1 MDWILFASP
10 IWLVLEAALCFNVDP
25 VAWKSLSSGDAGF
38 GHQMVLRQSDL
49 LVGAPLQQNTRNRR
63 GNILK
68 CSNGRCV
75 TENISDGMLAVNM
88 SLGLTMTSDPS
99 TQNTLVCGPTI
110 PTACKHITMYNGVC
124 IELDKSNRVTRRVPS
139 VLPQCKMANIAF
151 LLDGSGSVSGTDFS
165 KMKVFVTNLISS
177 LQQEDAKFAVAQFS
191 RGYETYFDFNT
202 YSRYNWRT
210 KVNNINQ
217 MDEGTYTA
225 RAIMNIV
232 SGVFS
237 GAFASNAD
245 KILIVITDGESSDPE
260 NLQSAIYQA
269 QSANIVRYAIGVG
282 SAFRSYSGKREL
294 DLIASYPPQK
304 HVFQVESFQAL
315 ENIRK
320 TLQSQ
325 IFPIEGS
332 QTGGNTLKM
341 EMSQEGFSAAYG
353 PMGIQMGIVGA
364 NQWKGGYKR
373 YSNSVSVSYG
383 SEKMETDSYLGYSM
397 AVATTTRG
405 ALTILGGP
413 RYQHRGAVEVV
424 SGDTFK
430 QVINPSTL
438 QAGEYFGAVVCAMD
452 VDNDR
457 FSDLILISSPM
468 YKEADREGRVY
479 VCTIVLLNIECSF
492 DRPSSQ
498 TILRGHPTTKGRF
511 GSALAVLPDLNMDTF
526 NDLAVGAPLEDDGQ
540 GSIYIFHGERDKIIN
555 PSYSQRI
562 AASEVQSG
570 LKFFG
575 LSFTQWSSDQ
585 SGDGLPDLVV
595 GSKGTVVFL
604 RSRPIVTVEPS
615 VTFSPEKISTQEE
628 NCSKDL
634 KTTARVCFIMKTRT
648 AVDTAEAKITYTLTL
663 DATRKFP
670 NSRAYI
676 AEKQR
681 HQTSSLEVGLRK
693 DECHSIEFFIQA
705 CPEDAL
711 NPLNNELSFKFEG
724 LPSSTNLRPSLGHQS
739 MTTFHPMEFEINCG
753 ADQTCMDNL
762 KVDFNFSR
770 SALVKVGIDELVN
783 VTVSLENREE
793 NSYNSHVTLT
803 YPAGISYRKFTII
816 KGRIECNS
824 SDSEDGQSRGNTLC
838 TVDKPIFK
846 SKSKAIFIV
855 SYGIE
860 TNSQVGRQISITAN
874 ASSGNQQHSSLS
886 ELYKKKEIDVKY
898 SILVTIEGSHIY
910 RNFSFGKDL
919 KKPFQQSAEVTNNFR
934 ALNLTVVIEVP
945 IKLGDKDIWGD
956 GETLQIPDCQSVKD
970 DKPTITDFIDQVKK
984 TKIVDCSVATCR
996 TFKCRRFMEKQEK
1009 ITHTISANL
1018 TSGWIE
1024 QIGLSSSRFLLIS
1037 TVSLEYDQD
1046 QYIFFSTTSTHKP
1059 PVRKLEAEVEVYSE
1073 PDFTKEI
1080 VGGSL
1085 GGLAFVALVTA
1096 GLYKAGFFKSK
1107 YSQMI
1112 NENANAADPDED
1124 PDTGAPPEA

>member
-1 MDWILFASP
+1 
-10 IWLVLEAALCFNVDP
+10 CFNVDP

-38 GHQMVLRQSDL
+38 
-49 LVGAPLQQNTRNRR
+49 
-63 GNILK
+63 
-68 CSNGRCV
+68 
-75 TENISDGMLAVNM
+75 DGMLAVNM

-177 LQQEDAKFAVAQFS
+177 LQQEDFAVAQFS

-232 SGVFS
+232 GVFS

-438 QAGEYFGAVVCAMD
+438 QVCAGEYFGAVVCAMD

-595 GSKGTVVFL
+595 GSKGTVIIHHM
-604 RSRPIVTVEPS
+604 SPVEAHS
-615 VTFSPEKISTQEE
+615 
-628 NCSKDL
+628 
-634 KTTARVCFIMKTRT
+634 
-648 AVDTAEAKITYTLTL
+648 EAKITYTLTL

>member
-1 MDWILFASP
+1 
-10 IWLVLEAALCFNVDP
+10 CFNVDP

-38 GHQMVLRQSDL
+38 
-49 LVGAPLQQNTRNRR
+49 
-63 GNILK
+63 
-68 CSNGRCV
+68 
-75 TENISDGMLAVNM
+75 DGMLAVNM

-124 IELDKSNRVTRRVPS
+124 IELNKSNRVTRRVPS
-139 VLPQCKMANIAF
+139 VLPQCKKANIAF
-151 LLDGSGSVSGTDFS
+151 LLDGSGSVYWTDFT
-165 KMKVFVTNLISS
+165 KMKEFVTNLISS
-177 LQQEDAKFAVAQFS
+177 LQQEDAKVSQRQISAFQ
-191 RGYETYFDFNT
+191 
-202 YSRYNWRT
+202 T
-210 KVNNINQ
+210 KVNEIKQLGGITN
-217 MDEGTYTA
+217 TA
-225 RAIMNIV
+225 GAIKNIV
-232 SGVFS
+232 RGVFS

-245 KILIVITDGESSDPE
+245 KILIVITDGESSDSGQLP
-260 NLQSAIYQA
+260 SAINEA

-282 SAFRSYSGKREL
+282 SAFTSSRGKREL
-294 DLIASYPPQK
+294 ESIASDPKQK

-315 ENIRK
+315 ENIRT

-373 YSNSVSVSYG
+373 YGNRASVSYE
-383 SEKMETDSYLGYSM
+383 SEKMEPESYLGYSM

-424 SGDTFK
+424 FRDTFK

-438 QAGEYFGAVVCAMD
+438 QVCAGEYFGAVLCAMD

-492 DRPSSQ
+492 ERPSSQ
-498 TILRGHPTTKGRF
+498 TILRGDPTTKGRF

-526 NDLAVGAPLEDDGQ
+526 NDLAVGAPLENDGQ
-540 GSIYIFHGERDKIIN
+540 GSIYIFHGSRDKNIN
-555 PSYSQRI
+555 PTYSQRI
-562 AASEVQSG
+562 SASEVQSG

-585 SGDGLPDLVV
+585 SGDRLPDLVV
-595 GSKGTVVFL
+595 GSKGTVVIL

-615 VTFSPEKISTQEE
+615 VTFSPEKISTQDE

-634 KTTARVCFIMKTRT
+634 KTTARVCFFMKKRS
-648 AVDTAEAKITYTLTL
+648 AVDTAKAKITYTLTL
-663 DATRKFP
+663 DATRKLP

-693 DECHSIEFFIQA
+693 TECHSIEFFIQA

-753 ADQTCMDNL
+753 ADQTCMDDL
-762 KVDFNFSR
+762 KVDFNFSS

-824 SDSEDGQSRGNTLC
+824 SDSEDGQSRGKTLC

-874 ASSGNQQHSSLS
+874 ATSGNQQHSSLS

-898 SILVTIEGSHIY
+898 SILVTIEGSHLY

-919 KKPFQQSAEVTNNFR
+919 KKPFQQSAEVSNNFR

-956 GETLQIPDCQSVKD
+956 AETLQIPDCQSVKD
-970 DKPTITDFIDQVKK
+970 EKPTITDFIDQVKK

-1009 ITHTISANL
+1009 ITHSISANL

-1059 PVRKLEAEVEVYSE
+1059 PVRKLEAEVEIYSD

-1085 GGLAFVALVTA
+1085 GGLVFVALVTA

-1112 NENANAADPDED
+1112 NENENAADPDA
-1124 PDTGAPPEA
+1124 DTGAPPEA

>member
-1 MDWILFASP
+1 
-10 IWLVLEAALCFNVDP
+10 CFNVDP

-38 GHQMVLRQSDL
+38 
-49 LVGAPLQQNTRNRR
+49 
-63 GNILK
+63 
-68 CSNGRCV
+68 
-75 TENISDGMLAVNM
+75 DGMLAVNM

-124 IELDKSNRVTRRVPS
+124 IELDRYNRVTRRLPS
-139 VLPQCKMANIAF
+139 VLPQCKKANIAF
-151 LLDGSGSVSGTDFS
+151 LLDGSGSVSRTDFT
-165 KMKVFVTNLISS
+165 KMKEFVTNLISS
-177 LQQEDAKFAVAQFS
+177 LQQEDFAVAQFS

-202 YSRYNWRT
+202 YSPYNWKT
-210 KVNNINQ
+210 KVNEIKQLGGITN
-217 MDEGTYTA
+217 TA
-225 RAIMNIV
+225 GAIKNIV
-232 SGVFS
+232 RGVFS
-237 GAFASNAD
+237 GTFPSNAD
-245 KILIVITDGESSDPE
+245 TILIVITDGESSDSGQLP
-260 NLQSAIYQA
+260 SAINEA

-282 SAFRSYSGKREL
+282 SAFTSSRGKREL

-315 ENIRK
+315 ENIRT

-332 QTGGNTLKM
+332 QIGGNTLKM

-373 YSNSVSVSYG
+373 YSNRASVSYE
-383 SEKMETDSYLGYSM
+383 SEKMEPDSYLGYSM

-438 QAGEYFGAVVCAMD
+438 QVCAGEYFGAVLCAMD
-452 VDNDR
+452 VDNDS

-492 DRPSSQ
+492 ERPSSQ

-511 GSALAVLPDLNMDTF
+511 GSSLAVLPDLNMDTF

-540 GSIYIFHGERDKIIN
+540 GSIYIFHGERDKSIN
-555 PSYSQRI
+555 PTYSQRI
-562 AASEVQSG
+562 SASEVQSG

-575 LSFTQWSSDQ
+575 VSFTQWSSDQ
-585 SGDGLPDLVV
+585 SGDRLPDLVV
-595 GSKGTVVFL
+595 GSQGTVVFL

-615 VTFSPEKISTQEE
+615 VTFDPMKISTQDE

-634 KTTARVCFIMKTRT
+634 KSTARVCFIMKTRT
-648 AVDTAEAKITYTLTL
+648 PVDTAKAKITYTLTL
-663 DATRKFP
+663 DATRKLP

-681 HQTSSLEVGLRK
+681 HQTSSLDVGLGK
-693 DECHSIEFFIQA
+693 TECHSIEFFIQA

-711 NPLNNELSFKFEG
+711 NPLKNELSFKFEG

-762 KVDFNFSR
+762 KVDFNFSS

-824 SDSEDGQSRGNTLC
+824 SDSEDGKSRGNTVC

-846 SKSKAIFIV
+846 SKFKAIFIV
-855 SYGIE
+855 FYGIE

-874 ASSGNQQHSSLS
+874 ATSGNQQHSSLS

-945 IKLGDKDIWGD
+945 IKLGDKYIWGD

-970 DKPTITDFIDQVKK
+970 ETPTITDFIDQVKK

-1059 PVRKLEAEVEVYSE
+1059 PVRKLEAEVEIYSE

-1112 NENANAADPDED
+1112 NENANAADPDAD

>member
-1 MDWILFASP
+1 
-10 IWLVLEAALCFNVDP
+10 CFNLDP

-38 GHQMVLRQSDL
+38 
-49 LVGAPLQQNTRNRR
+49 
-63 GNILK
+63 
-68 CSNGRCV
+68 
-75 TENISDGMLAVNM
+75 DGMLAVNM

-124 IELDKSNRVTRRVPS
+124 IELDRYNRVTRRVPS
-139 VLPQCKMANIAF
+139 VLPQCKKANIAF
-151 LLDGSGSVSGTDFS
+151 LLDGSGSVSGTDFT
-165 KMKVFVTNLISS
+165 KMKEFVTNLISS
-177 LQQEDAKFAVAQFS
+177 LQQEDFAVAQFS

-202 YSRYNWRT
+202 YSPYNWKT
-210 KVNNINQ
+210 KVNEIKQLRGITN
-217 MDEGTYTA
+217 TA
-225 RAIMNIV
+225 GAIKNIV
-232 SGVFS
+232 RGVFS
-237 GAFASNAD
+237 GAFPSNAD
-245 KILIVITDGESSDPE
+245 IILIVITDGESSDSGQLP
-260 NLQSAIYQA
+260 SAINEA

-282 SAFRSYSGKREL
+282 RAFTSSRGKREL

-315 ENIRK
+315 ENIRT

-353 PMGIQMGIVGA
+353 PMGVQMGIVGA

-373 YSNSVSVSYG
+373 YGNSASVSYE

-424 SGDTFK
+424 FRDTFK
-430 QVINPSTL
+430 QVINPSQL
-438 QAGEYFGAVVCAMD
+438 QVCAGEYFGAVLCAMD
-452 VDNDR
+452 VDNDS

-479 VCTIVLLNIECSF
+479 VCTIVLFVKCSF
-492 DRPSSQ
+492 ERPSSQ
-498 TILRGHPTTKGRF
+498 TILRGDPTTKGRF

-540 GSIYIFHGERDKIIN
+540 GSIYIFHGERDKSIN
-555 PSYSQRI
+555 PTYSQRI
-562 AASEVQSG
+562 SASEVQSG

-575 LSFTQWSSDQ
+575 VSFTQWSSDQ
-585 SGDGLPDLVV
+585 SGDRLPDLVV

-615 VTFSPEKISTQEE
+615 VTFSPEKISTQDE

-762 KVDFNFSR
+762 KVDFNFSS

-816 KGRIECNS
+816 KVRHQDPNLRLRPFFSLQRRNS
-824 SDSEDGQSRGNTLC
+824 KEH
-838 TVDKPIFK
+838 
-846 SKSKAIFIV
+846 AIFIV

-956 GETLQIPDCQSVKD
+956 GESLQIPDCQSVKD
-970 DKPTITDFIDQVKK
+970 DKPTITDFTDQVKK

-1059 PVRKLEAEVEVYSE
+1059 PVRKLEAEVEIYSD

-1096 GLYKAGFFKSK
+1096 GLYKGGFFKSK

-1112 NENANAADPDED
+1112 NENANAVDPDAD

>member
-1 MDWILFASP
+1 
-10 IWLVLEAALCFNVDP
+10 CFNIDP
-25 VAWKSLSSGDAGF
+25 VAWKSLSSGEAGF
-38 GHQMVLRQSDL
+38 
-49 LVGAPLQQNTRNRR
+49 
-63 GNILK
+63 
-68 CSNGRCV
+68 
-75 TENISDGMLAVNM
+75 DGMLAVNM

-124 IELDKSNRVTRRVPS
+124 IELDRYNRVTRRFPS
-139 VLPQCKMANIAF
+139 VPQCKKANIAF
-151 LLDGSGSVSGTDFS
+151 LLDGSGSVSGTDFT
-165 KMKVFVTNLISS
+165 KMKEFVTNLITLKIFNNFV
-177 LQQEDAKFAVAQFS
+177 LQFAVAQFS
-191 RGYETYFDFNT
+191 NLYTIYFDFTT
-202 YSRYNWRT
+202 YSPNDWEI
-210 KVNNINQ
+210 KVDNIRQ
-217 MDEGTYTA
+217 LGGRTYTA
-225 RAIMNIV
+225 EAIKKIV
-232 SGVFS
+232 REVFS
-237 GAFASNAD
+237 GVSASNVD
-245 KILIVITDGESSDPE
+245 KILIVITDGKSDYPE
-260 NLQSAIYQA
+260 NLPSAIDDA
-269 QSANIVRYAIGVG
+269 KTKNIVRYAIGVG
-282 SAFRSYSGKREL
+282 SAFKSSTGKDELYS
-294 DLIASYPPQK
+294 IASDPRQK

-373 YSNSVSVSYG
+373 YNNSASVSYG
-383 SEKMETDSYLGYSM
+383 SEKMEPDSYLGYSM

-430 QVINPSTL
+430 QLINPSQL
-438 QAGEYFGAVVCAMD
+438 QVCAGEYFGAVLCAMD
-452 VDNDR
+452 VDNDS

-492 DRPSSQ
+492 ERPSSQ
-498 TILRGHPTTKGRF
+498 TILRGDPTTKGRF

-562 AASEVQSG
+562 SASEVQSG

-575 LSFTQWSSDQ
+575 VSFTQWSSDQ

-615 VTFSPEKISTQEE
+615 VTFSPEKNSTQEE

-648 AVDTAEAKITYTLTL
+648 AVDTAQAKITYTLTL
-663 DATRKFP
+663 DATRKLP

-681 HQTSSLEVGLRK
+681 HQTSSLEVGLGK
-693 DECHSIEFFIQA
+693 AECQSIEFFIQA

-711 NPLNNELSFKFEG
+711 NPLNNKLSFTFEG

-739 MTTFHPMEFEINCG
+739 MTTSHPMEFEISCG

-762 KVDFNFSR
+762 KVDFNFSS

-824 SDSEDGQSRGNTLC
+824 SDSEDGKSRGNTLC

-860 TNSQVGRQISITAN
+860 TNSKVGRQISITAN
-874 ASSGNQQHSSLS
+874 AYSGNQQHSSLS

-956 GETLQIPDCQSVKD
+956 GESLQIPDCESVKD
-970 DKPTITDFIDQVKK
+970 DKPTITDFTDQVKK

-1059 PVRKLEAEVEVYSE
+1059 PVRKLEAEVEIYSE

-1096 GLYKAGFFKSK
+1096 GLYKAGFFKRK

-1112 NENANAADPDED
+1112 NENANAADPDAD
-1124 PDTGAPPEA
+1124 PDTGAPPEAEIPFVSSAVDVNTP

>member
-1 MDWILFASP
+1 
-10 IWLVLEAALCFNVDP
+10 CFNVDP
-25 VAWKSLSSGDAGF
+25 VAWKSLSSGEAGF
-38 GHQMVLRQSDL
+38 VFFF
-49 LVGAPLQQNTRNRR
+49 T
-63 GNILK
+63 
-68 CSNGRCV
+68 
-75 TENISDGMLAVNM
+75 DGMLAVNM

-124 IELDKSNRVTRRVPS
+124 IELDRYSRVTRRVPS
-139 VLPQCKMANIAF
+139 VLPQCKIANIAF

-177 LQQEDAKFAVAQFS
+177 LQQEDFAVAQFS
-191 RGYETYFDFNT
+191 GSYETYFDFNT
-202 YSRYNWRT
+202 YSPYNWRT

-217 MDEGTYTA
+217 MNGGTYTA
-225 RAIMNIV
+225 QAIKNIV
-232 SGVFS
+232 GVFS
-237 GAFASNAD
+237 GTFASNAD

-260 NLQSAIYQA
+260 NLPSAIYQA

-282 SAFRSYSGKREL
+282 SAFKSYSGKREL
-294 DLIASYPPQK
+294 DSIASYPPQK

-315 ENIRK
+315 DNIRK

-373 YSNSVSVSYG
+373 YGNSASLSYE

-424 SGDTFK
+424 FRDTFK

-438 QAGEYFGAVVCAMD
+438 QVCAGEYFGAVLCAMD

-492 DRPSSQ
+492 ERPSSQ
-498 TILRGHPTTKGRF
+498 TILRGDPTTKGRF

-540 GSIYIFHGERDKIIN
+540 GSIYIFHGSRDKSIN
-555 PSYSQRI
+555 PTYSQRI

-575 LSFTQWSSDQ
+575 VSFTQWSSDQ
-585 SGDGLPDLVV
+585 SGDRLPDLVV
-595 GSKGTVVFL
+595 GSKGTVFTL
-604 RSRPIVTVEPS
+604 IV
-615 VTFSPEKISTQEE
+615 
-628 NCSKDL
+628 SK
-634 KTTARVCFIMKTRT
+634 
-648 AVDTAEAKITYTLTL
+648 AKITYTITL
-663 DATRKFP
+663 DATRKLP

-681 HQTSSLEVGLRK
+681 HQTTSLEVGLGK
-693 DECHSIEFFIQA
+693 AECHSIEFFIQA

-739 MTTFHPMEFEINCG
+739 MTTFHLFEINCG

-762 KVDFNFSR
+762 KVDFNFSS
-770 SALVKVGIDELVN
+770 SALVKVGMDELVN

-886 ELYKKKEIDVKY
+886 ELYQKKEIDVKY

-945 IKLGDKDIWGD
+945 IKLGDKYIWGD

-970 DKPTITDFIDQVKK
+970 KKPTITDFTDQVKK

-1059 PVRKLEAEVEVYSE
+1059 PVRKLEAEVEIYSD

-1112 NENANAADPDED
+1112 NENANAADPDAD
-1124 PDTGAPPEA
+1124 RDTGAPPEA

>member
-1 MDWILFASP
+1 MIFSD
-10 IWLVLEAALCFNVDP
+10 
-25 VAWKSLSSGDAGF
+25 F
-38 GHQMVLRQSDL
+38 G
-49 LVGAPLQQNTRNRR
+49 LQ
-63 GNILK
+63 
-68 CSNGRCV
+68 
-75 TENISDGMLAVNM
+75 
-88 SLGLTMTSDPS
+88 
-99 TQNTLVCGPTI
+99 
-110 PTACKHITMYNGVC
+110 
-124 IELDKSNRVTRRVPS
+124 
-139 VLPQCKMANIAF
+139 
-151 LLDGSGSVSGTDFS
+151 
-165 KMKVFVTNLISS
+165 
-177 LQQEDAKFAVAQFS
+177 FAVAQFS
-191 RGYETYFDFNT
+191 RGHETYFDFNT
-202 YSRYNWRT
+202 YSPYNWKT
-210 KVNNINQ
+210 KVNEIKQLGGITN
-217 MDEGTYTA
+217 TA
-225 RAIMNIV
+225 GAIKNIV
-232 SGVFS
+232 RGVFS
-237 GAFASNAD
+237 GAFPSNAD
-245 KILIVITDGESSDPE
+245 TILIVITDGESSDSGQLP
-260 NLQSAIYQA
+260 SAIKEA

-282 SAFRSYSGKREL
+282 SAFTSSRGKREL

-315 ENIRK
+315 ENIRT

-373 YSNSVSVSYG
+373 YGNSVSVSYG

-438 QAGEYFGAVVCAMD
+438 QAGEYFGAVLCAMD

-492 DRPSSQ
+492 ERPSSQ
-498 TILRGHPTTKGRF
+498 SILRGDPTTKGRF

-540 GSIYIFHGERDKIIN
+540 GSIYIFHGERDKSIN
-555 PSYSQRI
+555 PTYSQRI

-575 LSFTQWSSDQ
+575 VSFTQWSSDQ
-585 SGDGLPDLVV
+585 SGDRLPDLVV

-648 AVDTAEAKITYTLTL
+648 AVDTAEAKITYTITL
-663 DATRKFP
+663 DATRKLP

-711 NPLNNELSFKFEG
+711 NPLKNELSFKFEG

-762 KVDFNFSR
+762 KVDFNFSS

-824 SDSEDGQSRGNTLC
+824 SDSEDGQSRGKTLC

-860 TNSQVGRQISITAN
+860 TNSQVGRQISITAK
-874 ASSGNQQHSSLS
+874 ATRYLS
-886 ELYKKKEIDVKY
+886 YHILLLHPTYVLTCC
-898 SILVTIEGSHIY
+898 SI
-910 RNFSFGKDL
+910 
-919 KKPFQQSAEVTNNFR
+919 FQWESA
-934 ALNLTVVIEVP
+934 ALLFE
-945 IKLGDKDIWGD
+945 
-956 GETLQIPDCQSVKD
+956 
-970 DKPTITDFIDQVKK
+970 
-984 TKIVDCSVATCR
+984 
-996 TFKCRRFMEKQEK
+996 
-1009 ITHTISANL
+1009 
-1018 TSGWIE
+1018 
-1024 QIGLSSSRFLLIS
+1024 
-1037 TVSLEYDQD
+1037 
-1046 QYIFFSTTSTHKP
+1046 
-1059 PVRKLEAEVEVYSE
+1059 
-1073 PDFTKEI
+1073 
-1080 VGGSL
+1080 
-1085 GGLAFVALVTA
+1085 
-1096 GLYKAGFFKSK
+1096 
-1107 YSQMI
+1107 
-1112 NENANAADPDED
+1112 
-1124 PDTGAPPEA
+1124 